1 MKFSILV
8 LGAPYESQAA
18 YSALRFAEAALAD
31 GHDIFRVFFYQQGVY
46 TTTQLAAPPQDEFDC
61 YQAWNSLQAQYQLD
75 CVTCIAAAARRGIID
90 TTEAARHNKIGASH
104 QPNFVLSGLGQLV
117 EANAQSDRL
126 ITFGR

>member
-31 GHDIFRVFFYQQGVY
+31 GHEILRVFFYQQGVH
-46 TTTQLAAPPQDEFDC
+46 TATQLAAPPQDEFDC
-61 YQAWNSLQAQYQLD
+61 YQAWSSLQAKYQLD
-75 CVTCIAAAARRGIID
+75 CVTCIAAAARRGVID
-90 TTEAARHNKIGASH
+90 ANEALRHNKNGASH

-117 EANAQSDRL
+117 EANALSDRL
-126 ITFGR
+126 ITFGG